1 MKNAQVLVFN
11 FETRVLLSH
20 RVSKFFY
27 SSKRFQI
34 LKGHNVG
41 IHPLTEK
48 LLATYKTFHHSLK

>member
-1 MKNAQVLVFN
+1 MKNAQVLVLN

-34 LKGHNVG
+34 LKGHSVG